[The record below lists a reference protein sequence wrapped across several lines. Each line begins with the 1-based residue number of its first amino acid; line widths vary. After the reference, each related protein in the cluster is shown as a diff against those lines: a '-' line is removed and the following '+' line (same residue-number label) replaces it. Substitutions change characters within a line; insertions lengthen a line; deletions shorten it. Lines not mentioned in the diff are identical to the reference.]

1 MTALL
6 EVEELSKTFKQSTGL
21 FGSTELKAVEQI
33 YFRLE
38 RKQTLAII
46 GNNGSGKSILAQ
58 MLVGIIKPTSGRILF
73 NGTPLKYGDHQYR
86 AKHIRMMF
94 QDHSASLNPRLN
106 AGQILDAP
114 LRLLTNLNEAQ
125 RNEKIFH
132 TLRLV
137 GLYPDHANVRINLM
151 SISQKQRIA
160 FARALILEPEIII
173 CDDALNALDA
183 SVKTQLTNL
192 MLEVQEKFGIS
203 YIYVGQHLGIIKH
216 ISDQMLVIDQ
226 GQMIEYGTTRKLL
239 SQPKADITRRLVESY
254 FGKILDNSAWDALS
268 QD

>member
-1 MTALL
+1 
-6 EVEELSKTFKQSTGL
+6 
-21 FGSTELKAVEQI
+21 
-33 YFRLE
+33 
-38 RKQTLAII
+38 
-46 GNNGSGKSILAQ
+46 
-58 MLVGIIKPTSGRILF
+58 
-73 NGTPLKYGDHQYR
+73 
-86 AKHIRMMF
+86 MMF

-226 GQMIEYGTTRKLL
+226 GQMIEYGATRKLL
-239 SQPKADITRRLVESY
+239 SQPKADITRRLVVSY
-254 FGKILDNSAWDALS
+254 FGKILDSSAWDAPS